1 MSMVTSTPLQPL
13 AMTEEPERK
22 LHLERAKSS
31 LADVKTRHRSKIQEL
46 QYALVDAG
54 YDNLESQAEVL
65 RPAARRG
72 LSSMPAIRVRGS
84 PRRQSRTCWR
94 HRSCLHQLV
103 RYFSSTL
110 RKKFLACTGQT
121 RDSSDG
127 FFKLSAIRLR

>member
-65 RPAARRG
+65 RLPRSSWSILNASHKGSG
-72 LSSMPAIRVRGS
+72 LSAASITHMFASPKLPTPARAILLEYIEEKVSGVYGS
-84 PRRQSRTCWR
+84 NDRQQRR
-94 HRSCLHQLV
+94 
-103 RYFSSTL
+103 
-110 RKKFLACTGQT
+110 FLQALG
-121 RDSSDG
+121 D
-127 FFKLSAIRLR
+127 

>member
-65 RPAARRG
+65 RLPRSTAWSVLNASHKGSG
-72 LSSMPAIRVRGS
+72 LSAASITHMFASPKLPTPARAILLEYIEEKVSGVYGS
-84 PRRQSRTCWR
+84 NERQQRR
-94 HRSCLHQLV
+94 
-103 RYFSSTL
+103 
-110 RKKFLACTGQT
+110 FLQALG
-121 RDSSDG
+121 D
-127 FFKLSAIRLR
+127 